1 MNKAVE
7 ELERDLLKLDHR
19 LRARLA
25 QALLA
30 SLDALSDDENEKL
43 WAEESERRAGEMRAD
58 PTLGTPIEE
67 VLEEIR
73 AKLR

>member
-19 LRARLA
+19 LRARLS